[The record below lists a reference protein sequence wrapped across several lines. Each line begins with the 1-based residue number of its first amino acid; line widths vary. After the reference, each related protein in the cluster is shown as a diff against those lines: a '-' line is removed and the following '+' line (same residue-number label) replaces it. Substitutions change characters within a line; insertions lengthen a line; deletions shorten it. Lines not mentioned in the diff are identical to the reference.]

1 MLLHSVGNGH
11 LLLEL
16 LPTDPAFRRV
26 ALALSLS
33 VDDTDTMFVT
43 ILASPLT
50 EEQLHAKYHEAS
62 RELHASD
69 PGQDELP
76 F

>member
-33 VDDTDTMFVT
+33 VDDTDTIFVT

-50 EEQLHAKYHEAS
+50 EDELHAKYHEAC
-62 RELHASD
+62 RELHASE
-69 PGQDELP
+69 PAQDELP

>member
-26 ALALSLS
+26 ALALSLTI
-33 VDDTDTMFVT
+33 DDTDVIFVT
-43 ILASPLT
+43 ILATPLT
-50 EEQLHAKYHEAS
+50 QDQLHAKYLEAS
-62 RELHASD
+62 RELYASD